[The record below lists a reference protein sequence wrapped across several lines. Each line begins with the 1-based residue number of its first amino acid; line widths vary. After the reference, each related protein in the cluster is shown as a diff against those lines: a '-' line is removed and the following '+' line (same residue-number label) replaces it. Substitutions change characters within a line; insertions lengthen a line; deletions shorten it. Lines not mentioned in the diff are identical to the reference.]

1 MAEAG
6 NGLRPLNDDHVTAAG
21 RMYIDF
27 DNVPDDLPHDIETN
41 YVARKE
47 DMTYEELCTL
57 EGMIALFNH
66 DESLDKEI
74 ANLKEDCLL
83 NTINELEVKLSY
95 HNMDEMHNTTKSEEA
110 LMLMTYIHPE
120 DIPKDDRER
129 IIKSAMETPSIL
141 LTYID
146 EDVELLWPVRNTLH
160 GTGCVGQ
167 LISHGLKNDIH
178 IDDAMLHI
186 NKTNND
192 VEDA

>member
-6 NGLRPLNDDHVTAAG
+6 NGIRPSCDDPTSAAG
-21 RMYIDF
+21 RMYESVM
-27 DNVPDDLPHDIETN
+27 NPDDLPHDIETT

-83 NTINELEVKLSY
+83 NIINELEAKLSY
-95 HNMDEMHNTTKSEEA
+95 YNMDEMHNATKFKEA

-120 DIPKDDRER
+120 DIPEDDRER
-129 IIKSAMETPSIL
+129 IINAAIETPSIL

-146 EDVELLWPVRNTLH
+146 KDVELLWPVRNATH
-160 GTGCVGQ
+160 GTGYAGQ
-167 LISHGLKNDIH
+167 LISHGLKNDMSIE
-178 IDDAMLHI
+178 DAMQQV
-186 NKTNND
+186 NKTND
-192 VEDA
+192 DMEDA